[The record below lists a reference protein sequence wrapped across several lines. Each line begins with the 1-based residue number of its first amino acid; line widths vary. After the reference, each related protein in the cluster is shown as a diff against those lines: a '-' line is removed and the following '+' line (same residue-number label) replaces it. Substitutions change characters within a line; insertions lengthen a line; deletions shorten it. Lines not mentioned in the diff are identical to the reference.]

1 MPGTKCSNLQ
11 IPFPSFVF
19 IGGHKGVNGV
29 MDRLRGV
36 EVAIITDLNY
46 LGYKKSWFGLVT
58 FV

>member
-1 MPGTKCSNLQ
+1 MFQFADSLSQFC
-11 IPFPSFVF
+11 FYR
-19 IGGHKGVNGV
+19 GHKGVNGV

-36 EVAIITDLNY
+36 EVAIIPDLNY